1 VFRLA
6 DVTETKSTNFK
17 LSQEIQTV
25 MKRSCILFLLA
36 FGMAVPS
43 VMAQEGGNHIEV
55 GVFADYF
62 NLSRTT
68 PNMNFVGVG
77 GRAAFNVR
85 DNVQIEAE
93 MAYDFK
99 RNFTTTFSDGITTQF
114 VSTDL
119 RPLHALFG
127 PKISTGGGPFRFF
140 GTFKAGLINFSTSN
154 QNASS
159 GFQSAIGDVTTGN
172 TSAAIMPGVGVEGFF
187 GPIGLRADVGD
198 EIYFKN
204 GTHNNL
210 RVTFGPTFRF

>member
-1 VFRLA
+1 
-6 DVTETKSTNFK
+6 
-17 LSQEIQTV
+17 

-68 PNMNFVGVG
+68 PNINFVGVG

>member
-1 VFRLA
+1 
-6 DVTETKSTNFK
+6 
-17 LSQEIQTV
+17 
-25 MKRSCILFLLA
+25 
-36 FGMAVPS
+36 
-43 VMAQEGGNHIEV
+43 MAQDHVEI

-62 NLSRTT
+62 NLSRTS
-68 PNMNFVGVG
+68 PHINFVGVG

-85 DNVQIEAE
+85 SNVQIEAE
-93 MAYDFK
+93 MAYDFR

-114 VSTDL
+114 VSVNV

-127 PKISTGGGPFRFF
+127 PKIQTSGGPVRFF
-140 GTFKAGLINFSTSN
+140 GTFKAGLINFSASN
-154 QNASS
+154 LNVIS
-159 GFQSAIGDVTTGN
+159 GFQSAISDVTVGN
-172 TSAAIMPGVGVEGFF
+172 TSAAIMPAVGLEGFI